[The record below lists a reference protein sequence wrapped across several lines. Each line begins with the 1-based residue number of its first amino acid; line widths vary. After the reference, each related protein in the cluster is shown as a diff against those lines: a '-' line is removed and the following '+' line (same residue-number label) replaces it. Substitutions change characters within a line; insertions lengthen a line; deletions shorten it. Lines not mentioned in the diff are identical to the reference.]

1 MKDFIKTLIV
11 LPLIASCSA
20 ESGTQNIID
29 DSPAYPPNSAV
40 VKMGAEGGSKLINIM
55 NDDQMWDSICIG
67 YKGNMSDY
75 DNNPYTVKKSEI
87 LCDETTKDI
96 KGPWFSFSHTDN
108 PREMLITLEA
118 NKARAR
124 KFICE
129 VFGENKKRINPWII
143 DIEQTE
149 AKEWASNIVTSGL
162 RQDTVVYVH
171 NEAERWNRVKCYVD
185 GEFLEACFENSEAV
199 KILKGPWFTIENT
212 DKANEVKITVEQFDN
227 NPQKTLR
234 QFNCYFSYEDEEEP
248 WEIIVTQVCLK

>member
-1 MKDFIKTLIV
+1 MKDFVKTLIIV
-11 LPLIASCSA
+11 PLIASCSA

-55 NDDQMWDSICIG
+55 NDDQMWDSISIHYAGDKSG
-67 YKGNMSDY
+67 YENS
-75 DNNPYTVKKSEI
+75 PYTVKESEI
-87 LCDETTKDI
+87 FRDETTKDI
-96 KGPWFSFSHTDN
+96 KGPWFSLTHTEN
-108 PREMLITLEA
+108 PREMLVTIEP
-118 NKARAR
+118 NKAWYRQ
-124 KFICE
+124 FLCSVYTE
-129 VFGENKKRINPWII
+129 DKKREKPLY
-143 DIEQTE
+143 IEQTE
-149 AKEWASNIVTSGL
+149 AKDWASNIVTSGL

-248 WEIIVTQVCLK
+248 WEIIITQVCLK